1 MVIDRGSPV
10 PPWRQAYAI
19 IRGQIESGE
28 LPPGSRLPSIAG
40 LAQEYDL
47 AISTV
52 QKMIRQLQDDE
63 LIVTSPMGTFV
74 A

>member
-1 MVIDRGSPV
+1 M
-10 PPWRQAYAI
+10 PPWRQAYAL
-19 IRGQIESGE
+19 IRDQIEDGT

-52 QKMIRQLQDDE
+52 QKMIRQLQDDG
-63 LIVTSPMGTFV
+63 LVVTSPMGTFV
-74 A
+74 AE